1 MTRVLIA
8 ALLLTAT
15 AGATGQSVPPG
26 ELEKRTRAIVTEA
39 SAPAGLAADLERDW
53 AAQKKRMVDLAEA
66 MPADKYE
73 FKATPAQRSFA
84 EQLLHLAEAH
94 VGMLKRIDAS
104 GAVPAPTLSKDHS
117 RDAVVRSLGEA
128 YDYGL
133 AVLKSDP
140 RRDWGAATEGQ
151 PSPARTV
158 WAAMNNASNHYG
170 QCVVYLRLNGIV
182 PPASRR

>member
-1 MTRVLIA
+1 MRRLVLAIC
-8 ALLLTAT
+8 LVPFMW
-15 AGATGQSVPPG
+15 AGAAAQSTP
-26 ELEKRTRAIVTEA
+26 
-39 SAPAGLAADLERDW
+39 GLASDLARDW
-53 AAQKKRMVDLAEA
+53 SAQKTRLVDLAEA

-73 FKATPAQRSFA
+73 FKATPAQRSYA

-94 VGMLKRIDAS
+94 VSMLKRLDPK

-117 RDAVVRSLGEA
+117 RDAVVRSLAAA

-133 AVLKSDP
+133 SVITSDP
-140 RRDWGAATEGQ
+140 ARDWAAAQGDG